1 MMRPILTIGL
11 AGVAAAF
18 FVDQVSKSIIVANKA
33 SLTPS
38 VSVFPGFNLTYLQ
51 NSGVSFGLLGEA
63 PWFVLVGLALAVCVL
78 LSVLLIRAA
87 SRFEALAYGMIIG
100 GALGNVTDRLRYRAV
115 TDFLDFYFGAAHWPS
130 FNMADVFV
138 VGGVGLLLL
147 SPWLAARYAGTS

>member
-1 MMRPILTIGL
+1 MRPILLVGL
-11 AGVAAAF
+11 AGVAIAF

-63 PWFVLVGLALAVCVL
+63 PWFVLVGLAIAVCVW
-78 LSVLLIRAA
+78 LSVLLIRAE

-115 TDFLDFYFGAAHWPS
+115 TDFLDFYLRAAHWPS

-138 VGGVGLLLL
+138 VGGVGSLLL
-147 SPWLAARYAGTS
+147 SPWLAARYADSS